1 MDLPGHMAP
10 LRHRCSCLS
19 GAVPGRDSALRTDGQ
34 CLGFVSLSA
43 AFPTEGHWQMCFS
56 YCSFIFFSSVFV
68 LFISLRQLCEFF
80 FFFFCLALL
89 LAYFSPPQ
97 IFTAAS
103 AAFHCRPRRWCKGAG
118 LLPGKLGE
126 LSTGCL
132 SLVLH
137 PSPRPS
143 FHPSPPFHEPRA
155 CC

>member
-1 MDLPGHMAP
+1 M
-10 LRHRCSCLS
+10 LR
-19 GAVPGRDSALRTDGQ
+19 VPWR
-34 CLGFVSLSA
+34 LSA
-43 AFPTEGHWQMCFS
+43 AFLTEGHCLTCFS

-80 FFFFCLALL
+80 FVFFCLALL

-126 LSTGCL
+126 LSTAAQAL
-132 SLVLH
+132 SCILLLALPPLS
-137 PSPRPS
+137 PSPCALTVLL
-143 FHPSPPFHEPRA
+143 A
-155 CC
+155 CCDPGLPPLCCRIELTSDLTSL